1 MKWFTSAPCARHR
14 KNDQTANKTCLHGV
28 NWGQF
33 CLYFELLL
41 IINFIAPQ
49 PTSSVWEQ
57 YSAVTVL
64 PHPCIQVTRNCVH
77 KYCPTIKRRYL
88 ASLLTP
94 RLCKALRAHWPSPAM
109 ILFRTSTVSTRN
121 VFVTIYNP
129 TRVNHTSGHIRVAC
143 PKDPS
148 PCRRSWKISVWFAI
162 LFHEPSHWSS
172 PRSAC
177 ASGSALTS
185 PQQKPE
191 WMRAPT
197 SRWRRAKGHK
207 MTQTGH
213 KGLAHVHMEPPSQ
226 PTSNSCCPPRL
237 AHCHWIGDWLIP

>member
-1 MKWFTSAPCARHR
+1 MLYSANSFLVIASFVDKTIERLAHCHLKSRIEEEKDEMMKWFTSAPYARHR

-33 CLYFELLL
+33 RLYFELLL

-64 PHPCIQVTRNCVH
+64 PHPCIQNHSKLRSQILPHCG
-77 KYCPTIKRRYL
+77 IKRRYL

-143 PKDPS
+143 PK
-148 PCRRSWKISVWFAI
+148 I
-162 LFHEPSHWSS
+162 LH
-172 PRSAC
+172 
-177 ASGSALTS
+177 
-185 PQQKPE
+185 
-191 WMRAPT
+191 
-197 SRWRRAKGHK
+197 
-207 MTQTGH
+207 
-213 KGLAHVHMEPPSQ
+213 HV
-226 PTSNSCCPPRL
+226 
-237 AHCHWIGDWLIP
+237 AGV